1 LIRRW
6 REGGYRLS
14 RRVPARAVVFD
25 HVPKTGGTAINQALE
40 RLFSARQVAA
50 DRHVDAAAGNF
61 QFAERYPIICGHFG
75 GALRRRF
82 QRETGRLT
90 FTVIREPMARAVSTY
105 SYWRHHVGPDHP
117 GYALPMV
124 RAARDLEFAAFIRSE
139 DPLLRRNL
147 FNTQFGHLEGGAKLS
162 QDLEHQHRYAGRVEA
177 LAEEF
182 EVFGTTEQLAET
194 LQWLLRE
201 IGHPRPNA
209 RRLLER
215 VPENRSPALDASQI
229 SAADRRYVMERNRL
243 DQALHEI
250 ARRRLAQARQTRRT
264 AFIGSAR
271 GELSRPSSAD

>member
-1 LIRRW
+1 
-6 REGGYRLS
+6 
-14 RRVPARAVVFD
+14 VFD

-50 DRHVDAAAGNF
+50 DRHVDVAAGSF
-61 QFAERYPIICGHFG
+61 EFAERYPIICGHFG

-82 QRETGRLT
+82 QREGGRLA
-90 FTVIREPMARAVSTY
+90 FTVIRDPVPRAISTY
-105 SYWRHHVGPDHP
+105 SYWRHRVGPDHP

-124 RAARDLEFAAFIRSE
+124 QAARDLEFAAFIRSE
-139 DPLLRRNL
+139 DALLRRNL
-147 FNTQFGHLEGGAKLS
+147 FNTHFGHLEGAAELS
-162 QDLEHQHRYAGRVEA
+162 QDFEHQDRYAGRIEA

-182 EVFGTTEQLAET
+182 AVLGTTEELAET

-209 RRLLER
+209 QRLLER
-215 VPENRSPALDASQI
+215 GLKNRSPALDASQI

-250 ARRRLAQARQTRRT
+250 ARRRLAQASQRRRIVT
-264 AFIGSAR
+264 VRSAWAR
-271 GELSRPSSAD
+271 LSRPSSAD